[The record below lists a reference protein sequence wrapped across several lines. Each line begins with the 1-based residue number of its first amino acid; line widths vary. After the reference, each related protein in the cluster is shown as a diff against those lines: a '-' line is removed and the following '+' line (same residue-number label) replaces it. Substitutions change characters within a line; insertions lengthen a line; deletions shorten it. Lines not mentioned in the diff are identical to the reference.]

1 MLGERETQTTKH
13 TKEGVRENM
22 KIYRVP
28 QIFHSYRI
36 IIIRFQNQLTIP
48 IIHKIHL

>member
-1 MLGERETQTTKH
+1 MLGEREIQTTKY
-13 TKEGVRENM
+13 TKEGVGENM

-36 IIIRFQNQLTIP
+36 IMIRL
-48 IIHKIHL
+48 